1 MYKVFFN
8 QKPLYLTTT
17 LQKQTTEFPLFFVKY
32 TSKEFIIKALKS
44 KKCKGIYLYHA
55 KEDKLWQHFLRFFP
69 VVVAAGG
76 FVQHKD
82 EKRYLFIYRNDK
94 WDLPKGRVEKKENI
108 QKAAIREVEEET
120 AVQNVEIS
128 GILPTTFH
136 IFKRNNV
143 YKLKKTF
150 WYAMRTDFEGTLEPQ
165 TEEGIEKA
173 VWKEEKDFEHLF
185 ENAYENIKEV
195 VRYSP
200 S

>member
-17 LQKQTTEFPLFFVKY
+17 LQKQAPDFPLFFSKY
-32 TSKEFIIKALKS
+32 TTKDLIVKALKS
-44 KKCKGIYLYHA
+44 KKCKGLYLFHS
-55 KEDKLWQHFLRFFP
+55 KEDKLWQHFLAFFP

-76 FVQHKD
+76 FVQHAD
-82 EKRYLFIYRNDK
+82 GKRHLFIYRNDK

-120 AVQNVEIS
+120 AVQQLEIT
-128 GILPTTFH
+128 GILPTTYH
-136 IFKRNNV
+136 IFKRNEV

-150 WYAMRTDFEGTLEPQ
+150 WYAMQ
-165 TEEGIEKA
+165 TEYDGELIPQLDEGIEKA
-173 VWKEEKDFEHLF
+173 VWKEKMEFDALF
-185 ENAYENIKEV
+185 ENAYENIKEI